1 MGRAGACRL
10 CIFVVAV
17 SLAVCSVA
25 FESSAAISQ
34 KADGRTLLA
43 TVVDRT
49 GRTQVDLGID
59 DFVVDE
65 GGQRDV
71 IDVHIADYPVVVLVD
86 TGNAPA
92 LRVMKQA
99 ADRFIT
105 RIGVRPVGV
114 AALSTGS
121 MLDADFGDDRA
132 DVLARVASLVPGTSD
147 AAVALATVAR
157 AAQLLR
163 ETGAPFSAIVIV
175 AASSIDATQPVRG
188 ELLPVITESG
198 ASVHVVAGRPSSGDS
213 RSVIEAPDLLKVLA
227 EQSRGEYT
235 PIFSSASYSVALD
248 RLADRLA
255 AEIMVE
261 YLVPAGSKAGDVRV
275 GVRRPGARVVGLG
288 VSR

>member
-1 MGRAGACRL
+1 MGRAGLSRL
-10 CIFVVAV
+10 CMFVVA
-17 SLAVCSVA
+17 LALPVWSVA
-25 FESSAAISQ
+25 FELSAAVSQ

-43 TVVDRT
+43 TVVDRA

-59 DFVVDE
+59 DFVVDD

-121 MLDADFGDDRA
+121 TLHADFDDDRA
-132 DVLARVASLVPGTSD
+132 NVLARVASLAPGRSD
-147 AAVALATVAR
+147 PAGALATVAR
-157 AAQLLR
+157 AAQLLQ

-175 AASSIDATQPVRG
+175 AASSMDATQPVRG

-198 ASVHVVAGRPSSGDS
+198 ASVHVVAGRPSSREGTL
-213 RSVIEAPDLLKVLA
+213 VIEAPDLLKVLA

-255 AEIMVE
+255 AEMMVE